1 MSEDILKKI
10 VDRRRADIERLGL
23 TFGFDIPEKRTV
35 GRCEFLGRPG
45 PILEVKRAS
54 PSKGDIAPDLVP
66 ADLAC
71 TYAAAGAQAISVL
84 TETNYFKG
92 TLADLIT
99 VAKAVDNGDGTKKCA
114 VLRKDFLLFE
124 DEIDI
129 AYRCGA
135 DAVLLIARILDDEQ
149 LIKMAKRAQ
158 SFEMQAFVE
167 VREPDDLR
175 KLNLVLETLD
185 KEAAGD
191 AAKRAERTIV
201 AGVNSRDLATFHID
215 PMVPAAI
222 RNKLPAKAVFE
233 SGVHTPADATF
244 ARSLGF
250 KGILVGEAV
259 AKNPPLAAKL
269 VAAFG
274 AAKDNRRGDFW
285 KIFAERRD
293 AKRAAYAAMEESTK
307 QCHCKERSD
316 AAISGLLH
324 PQGVRNDITS
334 KIPMVKICG
343 ITREED
349 GFAAA
354 EMGADMLGFVFSNTK
369 RLTNEK
375 FVRDFTQLLRSEYEA
390 EGKLCPLF
398 VGVITETTTEEGK
411 TAIKLAAEGI
421 LDAVQFHGFAAP
433 AFDSTCNCAE
443 TLDNGDRQMT
453 AQVSTLDNLACHC
466 EERSDAAIQAVPA
479 TLPCYNALRIGSAED
494 FAAFEAARKHGEPR
508 VLLDAKVEGIPGGS
522 GQRIPEELL
531 REKAGETPFW
541 LAGGITPENIGDI
554 CAKFSPELVDV
565 SSGVEDAPGIKNAEK
580 MMQLFEA
587 VNSL

>member
-84 TETNYFKG
+84 TETNFFKG

-99 VAKAVDNGDGTKKCA
+99 VAKAVDNGDTTADKLGTKKCA

-185 KEAAGD
+185 REAAGD
-191 AAKRAERTIV
+191 AAKSAARTIV

-233 SGVHTPADATF
+233 SGVHTPADAAF

-274 AAKDNRRGDFW
+274 AAEDNRRGDFW
-285 KIFAERRD
+285 KTFAERRD
-293 AKRAAYAAMEESTK
+293 AKRAAYAAAMADAGMESADA
-307 QCHCKERSD
+307 ER
-316 AAISGLLH
+316 AAH
-324 PQGVRNDITS
+324 

-354 EMGADMLGFVFSNTK
+354 EMGADLLGFVFSNTK
-369 RLTNEK
+369 RLTNET
-375 FVRDFTQLLRSEYEA
+375 FVRNFTQLLRSEYEA

-398 VGVITETTTEEGK
+398 IGVITETTTEEGK
-411 TAIKLAAEGI
+411 TAIKLAAEGV

-433 AFDSTCNCAE
+433 AFDAIPVEGASA
-443 TLDNGDRQMT
+443 
-453 AQVSTLDNLACHC
+453 AQS
-466 EERSDAAIQAVPA
+466 PA
-479 TLPCYNALRIGSAED
+479 LPCYNALRIGSAED
-494 FAAFEAARKHGEPR
+494 FENFAAIRKHGEPR
-508 VLLDAKVEGIPGGS
+508 ILLDAKVEGIPGGS

-554 CAKFSPELVDV
+554 CAKFSPELIDV

-587 VNSL
+587 INSL

>member
-10 VDRRRADIERLGL
+10 VEKRRADIERLGL

-191 AAKRAERTIV
+191 AAKSAERTIV

-233 SGVHTPADATF
+233 SGVHTPADAAF

-274 AAKDNRRGDFW
+274 AAEDNRRGDFW
-285 KIFAERRD
+285 KTFAERRD
-293 AKRAAYAAMEESTK
+293 AKRAAYGA
-307 QCHCKERSD
+307 Q
-316 AAISGLLH
+316 
-324 PQGVRNDITS
+324 
-334 KIPMVKICG
+334 IPMVKICG

-411 TAIKLAAEGI
+411 TAIKLAAEGV

-433 AFDSTCNCAE
+433 AFDVIPADSAE
-443 TLDNGDRQMT
+443 GASA
-453 AQVSTLDNLACHC
+453 AQS
-466 EERSDAAIQAVPA
+466 PA
-479 TLPCYNALRIGSAED
+479 LPCYNALRIGSAED
-494 FAAFEAARKHGEPR
+494 FENFAAIRKHGEPR

-587 VNSL
+587 VNCL

>member
-149 LIKMAKRAQ
+149 LVRMARRAQ

-191 AAKRAERTIV
+191 AAKSAERTIV

-233 SGVHTPADATF
+233 SGVHTPADAAF

-274 AAKDNRRGDFW
+274 AAQDNRRGDFW
-285 KIFAERRD
+285 KTFAERRD
-293 AKRAAYAAMEESTK
+293 AKRAAYAAAMVDAGVESADA
-307 QCHCKERSD
+307 ER
-316 AAISGLLH
+316 AAH
-324 PQGVRNDITS
+324 

-411 TAIKLAAEGI
+411 TAIKLAAEGV

-433 AFDSTCNCAE
+433 AFDAIPAE
-443 TLDNGDRQMT
+443 GASA
-453 AQVSTLDNLACHC
+453 AQS
-466 EERSDAAIQAVPA
+466 PA
-479 TLPCYNALRIGSAED
+479 LPCYNALRIGSAED
-494 FAAFEAARKHGEPR
+494 FENFAAIRKHGEPR
-508 VLLDAKVEGIPGGS
+508 ILLDAKVEGIPGGS

-554 CAKFSPELVDV
+554 CTKFSPELVDV
-565 SSGVEDAPGIKNAEK
+565 SSGVEDAPGVKNTEK

>member
-10 VDRRRADIERLGL
+10 VDKRRADIERLGL

-99 VAKAVDNGDGTKKCA
+99 VAKAVDNGDTTDEKLGTKKCA

-149 LIKMAKRAQ
+149 LVKMARRAQ

-175 KLNLVLETLD
+175 KLNLVLQTLD

-191 AAKRAERTIV
+191 AAKSAERTIV

-233 SGVHTPADATF
+233 SGVHTPADAAF

-269 VAAFG
+269 VEAFAA
-274 AAKDNRRGDFW
+274 AEDNRRGDFW
-285 KIFAERRD
+285 KTFAERRD
-293 AKRAAYAAMEESTK
+293 AKHSAYAAAMVDAGVESADA
-307 QCHCKERSD
+307 ER
-316 AAISGLLH
+316 AAH
-324 PQGVRNDITS
+324 

-398 VGVITETTTEEGK
+398 IGVITETTTEEGK
-411 TAIKLAAEGI
+411 TAIKLAAEGV

-433 AFDSTCNCAE
+433 AFDAIPAE
-443 TLDNGDRQMT
+443 GASV
-453 AQVSTLDNLACHC
+453 AQS
-466 EERSDAAIQAVPA
+466 PA
-479 TLPCYNALRIGSAED
+479 LPCYNALRIGSAED
-494 FAAFEAARKHGEPR
+494 FENFAAIRKHGEPR

-541 LAGGITPENIGDI
+541 LAGGITPENIADI
-554 CAKFSPELVDV
+554 VAKFSPELVDV
-565 SSGVEDAPGIKNAEK
+565 SSGVEDAPGIKNVEK
-580 MMQLFEA
+580 MMQLFGNLFE
-587 VNSL
+587 NLK

>member
-84 TETNYFKG
+84 TETNFFKG

-99 VAKAVDNGDGTKKCA
+99 VAKAVDNGDTTADKLGTKKCA

-129 AYRCGA
+129 AFRCGA
-135 DAVLLIARILDDEQ
+135 DAVLLIARILEDEQ
-149 LIKMAKRAQ
+149 LIKMARRAQ

-191 AAKRAERTIV
+191 AAKSAERTIV

-233 SGVHTPADATF
+233 SGVHTPADAAF

-259 AKNPPLAAKL
+259 AKNPPLAREL
-269 VAAFG
+269 VRAFG
-274 AAKDNRRGDFW
+274 DADENRRGDFW
-285 KIFAERRD
+285 KTFAERRD
-293 AKRAAYAAMEESTK
+293 AKRAAYAAAMADAGEEGA
-307 QCHCKERSD
+307 D
-316 AAISGLLH
+316 AAAH
-324 PQGVRNDITS
+324 

-369 RLTNEK
+369 RLTSEK
-375 FVRDFTQLLRSEYEA
+375 FVRDFTQLLRSEYSV
-390 EGKLCPLF
+390 EGRTCPLF

-411 TAIKLAAEGI
+411 TAIKLAAEGV

-433 AFDSTCNCAE
+433 AFDKGDSGSVPGM
-443 TLDNGDRQMT
+443 TLELEDSISLAT
-453 AQVSTLDNLACHC
+453 ASTLM
-466 EERSDAAIQAVPA
+466 S
-479 TLPCYNALRIGSAED
+479 
-494 FAAFEAARKHGEPR
+494 
-508 VLLDAKVEGIPGGS
+508 
-522 GQRIPEELL
+522 
-531 REKAGETPFW
+531 
-541 LAGGITPENIGDI
+541 LAGILN
-554 CAKFSPELVDV
+554 L
-565 SSGVEDAPGIKNAEK
+565 
-580 MMQLFEA
+580 
-587 VNSL
+587 

>member
-10 VDRRRADIERLGL
+10 VDKRRADIERLGL

-84 TETNYFKG
+84 TETNFFKG

-99 VAKAVDNGDGTKKCA
+99 VAKAVDNGDTTDEKLGTKKCA

-191 AAKRAERTIV
+191 AAKSAARTIV

-233 SGVHTPADATF
+233 SGVHTPADAAF

-269 VAAFG
+269 VKAFG
-274 AAKDNRRGDFW
+274 DADENRRGDFW

-293 AKRAAYAAMEESTK
+293 AKRSAYAAAM
-307 QCHCKERSD
+307 SD
-316 AAISGLLH
+316 A
-324 PQGVRNDITS
+324 GVQDAAALAA

-354 EMGADMLGFVFSNTK
+354 EMGADLLGFVFSNTK

-411 TAIKLAAEGI
+411 TAIKLAAEGV

-433 AFDSTCNCAE
+433 SFDK
-443 TLDNGDRQMT
+443 GDSGSVPGMT
-453 AQVSTLDNLACHC
+453 S
-466 EERSDAAIQAVPA
+466 S
-479 TLPCYNALRIGSAED
+479 LPCYNALRIGSAED
-494 FAAFEAARKHGEPR
+494 FENFAAIRKHGEPR

-531 REKAGETPFW
+531 RAKAGETPFW

-565 SSGVEDAPGIKNAEK
+565 SSGIEDAPGIKNAEK

-587 VNSL
+587 INSL

>member
-99 VAKAVDNGDGTKKCA
+99 VAKAVDNGDTTADKLGTKKCA

-129 AYRCGA
+129 AFRCGA
-135 DAVLLIARILDDEQ
+135 DAVLLIARILEDEQ
-149 LIKMAKRAQ
+149 LVKMAKRAQ

-191 AAKRAERTIV
+191 AAKSAERTIV

-222 RNKLPAKAVFE
+222 RNKLPTKAVFE
-233 SGVHTPADATF
+233 SGVHTPADAAF

-274 AAKDNRRGDFW
+274 AAEDNRRGDFW
-285 KIFAERRD
+285 KTFAERRD
-293 AKRAAYAAMEESTK
+293 AKRSAYAAAM
-307 QCHCKERSD
+307 SD
-316 AAISGLLH
+316 A
-324 PQGVRNDITS
+324 GVQDAAALAA

-369 RLTNEK
+369 RLTNET
-375 FVRDFTQLLRSEYEA
+375 FVRNFTQLLRNEYEA

-398 VGVITETTTEEGK
+398 IGVITETTTEEGK
-411 TAIKLAAEGI
+411 TAIKLAAEGV

-433 AFDSTCNCAE
+433 AFD
-443 TLDNGDRQMT
+443 
-453 AQVSTLDNLACHC
+453 
-466 EERSDAAIQAVPA
+466 DASATGLESA
-479 TLPCYNALRIGSAED
+479 TLPCYNALRIGEESDFEN
-494 FAAFEAARKHGEPR
+494 FAAIRKHGEPR
-508 VLLDAKVEGIPGGS
+508 ILLDAKVDGIPGGS

-580 MMQLFEA
+580 MMQLF
-587 VNSL
+587 

>member
-10 VDRRRADIERLGL
+10 VDKRRADIERLGL

-191 AAKRAERTIV
+191 AAKSAERTIV

-233 SGVHTPADATF
+233 SGVHTPADAAF

-269 VAAFG
+269 VEAFAA
-274 AAKDNRRGDFW
+274 AEDNRRGDFW
-285 KIFAERRD
+285 KTFAERRD
-293 AKRAAYAAMEESTK
+293 AKRAAYAAAMADAGMESADA
-307 QCHCKERSD
+307 ER
-316 AAISGLLH
+316 AAH
-324 PQGVRNDITS
+324 

-390 EGKLCPLF
+390 ESKLCPLF

-433 AFDSTCNCAE
+433 AFD
-443 TLDNGDRQMT
+443 
-453 AQVSTLDNLACHC
+453 
-466 EERSDAAIQAVPA
+466 DASATGLESA
-479 TLPCYNALRIGSAED
+479 TLPCYNALRIGEESDFEN
-494 FAAFEAARKHGEPR
+494 FAAIRKHGEPR
-508 VLLDAKVEGIPGGS
+508 ILLDAKVEGIPGGS

-541 LAGGITPENIGDI
+541 LAGGITPENVSEI
-554 CAKFSPELVDV
+554 CSKFSPELIDV

-580 MMQLFEA
+580 MMQLFDA